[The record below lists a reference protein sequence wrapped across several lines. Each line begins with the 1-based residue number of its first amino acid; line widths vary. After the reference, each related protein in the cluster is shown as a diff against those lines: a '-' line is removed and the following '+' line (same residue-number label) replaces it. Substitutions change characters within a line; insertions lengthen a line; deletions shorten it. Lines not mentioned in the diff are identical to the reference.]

1 MKRTAVATS
10 SETETRRSTHAP
22 GYCDHAS
29 ARRIRVYMP
38 YAEANTI
45 RLRAAAQAGG
55 FRDTHVSSLYPIP
68 GGWGW
73 TVCLECRSLE
83 RKSA

>member
-1 MKRTAVATS
+1 
-10 SETETRRSTHAP
+10 
-22 GYCDHAS
+22 
-29 ARRIRVYMP
+29 MP

-45 RLRAAAQAGG
+45 RLRAAAQASG

-68 GGWGW
+68 SGWGW
-73 TVCLECRSLE
+73 TICPECRLLE